1 MVGNHGRAGAVAFE
15 RLPRNYAGHDRIA
28 VENIAI
34 ADHDGVVPFYH
45 LAESEEDSAELPTW
59 YDAIGSLSR
68 DIVLRSSASGEIAD
82 VEERLVSTTVPC
94 MTFESLC
101 PKHDLQRLDLVLT
114 DAEGY

>member
-1 MVGNHGRAGAVAFE
+1 MVP
-15 RLPRNYAGHDRIA
+15 L
-28 VENIAI
+28 
-34 ADHDGVVPFYH
+34 YH

-82 VEERLVSTTVPC
+82 VEERLVSTTVPR

>member
-1 MVGNHGRAGAVAFE
+1 VVGNHGRAGAVAFE

-34 ADHDGVVPFYH
+34 ADHDGPVPFYH

-68 DIVLRSSASGEIAD
+68 DVVLRSTAQIPDLEQ
-82 VEERLVSTTVPC
+82 RLVSTTMPC
-94 MTFESLC
+94 MTFE
-101 PKHDLQRLDLVLT
+101 
-114 DAEGY
+114 